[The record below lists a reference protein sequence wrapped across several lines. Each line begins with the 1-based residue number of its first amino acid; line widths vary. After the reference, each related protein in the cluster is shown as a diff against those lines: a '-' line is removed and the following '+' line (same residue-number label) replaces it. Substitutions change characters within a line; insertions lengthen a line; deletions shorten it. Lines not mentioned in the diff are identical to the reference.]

1 MTLDLTIIIPFYDN
15 QRLLDLCL
23 RNLFETLD
31 GVEYEVL
38 VVVDNPQQDSLR
50 PAEHGPVRLVRPG
63 VNLGYSGACNLGARE
78 ARGRNLVFLDSDII
92 PQRGWLTALT
102 ALQARNRSIA
112 GVAGKLLDLSRG
124 RVAYFGL
131 AFHEV
136 DIMKPFQHNR
146 ADLPFVCTDRPFQSV
161 PSGLFLTSR
170 EMFAE
175 VGGFD
180 EQLFNAYL
188 DLDFCLKLRNA
199 GLQTWVAADA
209 LGYHRGG
216 VSGEIRHTMHSD
228 VKALFFRKWGGAIR
242 NDALEILQ
250 ASARAF
256 AAGRSLAGNEI
267 LAINLSSTLFH
278 ADYMDAVLSSIPL
291 HPVTVYNVPSRDR
304 ALQAIRL
311 EERLNWDVCRT
322 RLPIFYFLD
331 NFSQVEDNHYW
342 FLHRAHRGDIVA
354 DRHGNVLAVEEMTA
368 LS

>member
-1 MTLDLTIIIPFYDN
+1 MEYTIIIPFYDN

-31 GVEYEVL
+31 GVDCEVL
-38 VVVDNPQQDSLR
+38 VVVDNPQQESLR
-50 PAEHGPVRLVRPG
+50 PSTHGPVRLLHPG
-63 VNLGYSGACNLGARE
+63 VNLGYSGACNLGAHD
-78 ARGRNLVFLDSDII
+78 ARGRNLVFVDSDII
-92 PQRGWLTALT
+92 PQRGWLTALST
-102 ALQARNRSIA
+102 TLHAKNRNIG
-112 GVAGKLLDLSRG
+112 GVAAKLLDLSRG

-136 DIMKPFQHNR
+136 DVMKPFQHNR
-146 ADLPFVCTDRPFQSV
+146 ADLPFVCVDRPFQTV
-161 PSGLFLTSR
+161 NSGLFMTRR
-170 EMFAE
+170 ETFAD

-188 DLDFCLKLRNA
+188 DLDFCLKLQQD

-216 VSGEIRHTMHSD
+216 VSGAIRHAMHSD

-242 NDALEILQ
+242 NDALEILHS
-250 ASARAF
+250 SARAF
-256 AAGRSLAGNEI
+256 AESRPLSGGDV

-278 ADYMDAVLSSIPL
+278 ADYMEAVTSAIPL
-291 HPVTVYNVPSRDR
+291 RPVTMYNVPGRDR

-311 EERLNWDVCRT
+311 EERLSWDVCRA

-331 NFSQVEDNHYW
+331 DFSQVEDNHYW
-342 FLHRAHRGDIVA
+342 FLHRADPGDIIA
-354 DRHGNVLAVEEMTA
+354 DRHGNVLAMEELAA